1 MNKNNII
8 GIVLSILCIIHCL
21 AVPLLALISSISL
34 FAIFVEN
41 AKLMHV
47 ILFFFVFIFYLI
59 IFPKNYIND
68 KKGEIFMAASIGVLF
83 LFLGLFLEE
92 ILEMILTLT
101 GASFLI
107 FAHYRNHISTKL
119 TKDIGV

>member
-8 GIVLSILCIIHCL
+8 GMVLSILCIIHCL
-21 AVPLLALISSISL
+21 AVPLLALISSISF

-41 AKLMHV
+41 AKLMHM
-47 ILFFFVFIFYLI
+47 ILFFFVFLFYLI

-68 KKGEIFMAASIGVLF
+68 KKAKIFMVASIGVLF

-92 ILEMILTLT
+92 TLEIILTVT

-107 FAHYRNHISTKL
+107 FAHYRNYISANNTIL
-119 TKDIGV
+119 

>member
-21 AVPLLALISSISL
+21 AVPLLALISSISF

-47 ILFFFVFIFYLI
+47 ILFFPLFTLYLVT
-59 IFPKNYIND
+59 FPKNYIND
-68 KKGEIFMAASIGVLF
+68 KKEEIFMAASIGVLS

-92 ILEMILTLT
+92 VLEMILTFT

-107 FAHYRNHISTKL
+107 FAHYKNHISTKL
-119 TKDIGV
+119 TKDIKV

>member
-1 MNKNNII
+1 MQNYT
-8 GIVLSILCIIHCL
+8 CH
-21 AVPLLALISSISL
+21 
-34 FAIFVEN
+34 F
-41 AKLMHV
+41 
-47 ILFFFVFIFYLI
+47 FFFVFIFYLI

-68 KKGEIFMAASIGVLF
+68 KKGKILDLIISIGVLF

-92 ILEMILTLT
+92 ILEIILTLT

>member
-1 MNKNNII
+1 MNKNNTI
-8 GIVLSILCIIHCL
+8 GMVLSILCIIHCL
-21 AVPLLALISSISL
+21 AVPLLALFSSISF

-68 KKGEIFMAASIGVLF
+68 KKGKIFMAASIGVLF

-92 ILEMILTLT
+92 TLEIILTLT

-107 FAHYRNHISTKL
+107 FAHYRNYMSANSTIL
-119 TKDIGV
+119 